1 MLAQID
7 HVYILLGSII
17 PLTVF
22 EYERHVIFK
31 ILWSYIC
38 TKKGKLWL
46 ERYIISYNRTNM
58 HAKLLTYKIHSQSSD
73 QQFLNPWECQ
83 HSLDSQ

>member
-46 ERYIISYNRTNM
+46 ERYNII
-58 HAKLLTYKIHSQSSD
+58 Q
-73 QQFLNPWECQ
+73 
-83 HSLDSQ
+83 